1 MNVLIGFFL
10 GAVLSILPHL
20 VIADDGGVLY
30 CDEVGISF
38 ADDFDDQGTWLW
50 GQHIWTCDG
59 RVVRTE
65 TFTSEAA
72 DLGLP

>member
-1 MNVLIGFFL
+1 MNVVIGFFL

-20 VIADDGGVLY
+20 VVADDGGVLY
-30 CDEVGISF
+30 CKEVGFSF
-38 ADDFDDQGTWLW
+38 ADEFDDQGNWLS
-50 GQHIWTCDG
+50 GQHITTCDG
-59 RVVRTE
+59 RVVRTD